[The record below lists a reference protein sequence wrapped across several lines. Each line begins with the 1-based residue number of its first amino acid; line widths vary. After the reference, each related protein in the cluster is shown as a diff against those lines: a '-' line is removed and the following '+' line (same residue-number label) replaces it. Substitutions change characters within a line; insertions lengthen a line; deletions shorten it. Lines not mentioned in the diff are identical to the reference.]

1 MSSKKTSYWRMTSL
15 LKSLSSGNVRC
26 WLSRNAFSAKN
37 VSTLMPNTWALA
49 AFRRAMLLLK
59 VQSSA
64 VQVALKAPGKKAST
78 IGLPARALRVIG
90 VRS

>member
-1 MSSKKTSYWRMTSL
+1 
-15 LKSLSSGNVRC
+15 
-26 WLSRNAFSAKN
+26 
-37 VSTLMPNTWALA
+37 
-49 AFRRAMLLLK
+49 MLLLK